1 MRGKRPDIACSGAGG
16 RRSPRAYE
24 PAKLICRIVSCAPA
38 TRAPRPVAC
47 LCLPGSEDVDG
58 LHGGR
63 AGWRNHDK
71 RIAKREPKG
80 LGLDLEDVP
89 IFRHDPVR
97 E

>member
-1 MRGKRPDIACSGAGG
+1 MRGKRPNSACSGAGR
-16 RRSPRAYE
+16 RRSPGAYE
-24 PAKLICRIVSCAPA
+24 PAKLTCRVVSCAPA

-47 LCLPGSEDVDG
+47 LCLSVSEDVNG
-58 LHGGR
+58 PHGGH

-71 RIAKREPKG
+71 RIAKREPEW

-89 IFRHDPVR
+89 IFRHDPVG